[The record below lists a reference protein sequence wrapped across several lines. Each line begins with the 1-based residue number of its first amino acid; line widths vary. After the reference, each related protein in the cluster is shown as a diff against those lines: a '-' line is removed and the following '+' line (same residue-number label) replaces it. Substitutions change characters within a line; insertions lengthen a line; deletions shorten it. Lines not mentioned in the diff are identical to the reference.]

1 MIARLRGTLVEIQP
15 PWLLIDVNG
24 VGYQVEATMPT
35 FYGELSLGQE
45 IIIHTHMVVREDA
58 QLLYGFLDTFERA
71 LFKELIRVSG
81 VGPKTALSI
90 LSGIEAGRLVRC
102 LEDSDANSL
111 TKVPGIGKKTAER
124 LIIELKD
131 RVKKLEGAAAHLPG
145 LLSPT
150 SLPSAPVQDAVAAL
164 EALGYKTK
172 AAETA
177 VAKVDAEG
185 RDSATIIRLA
195 LQQLA
200 GR

>member
-35 FYGELSLGQE
+35 FYGDLAVGQE

-58 QLLYGFLDTFERA
+58 QLLYGFMDTFERA
-71 LFKELIRVSG
+71 LFQELIRVSG
-81 VGPKTALSI
+81 VGPKTALGI

-102 LEDSDANSL
+102 LEDGDTVSL
-111 TKVPGIGKKTAER
+111 MKVPGIGKKTAER

-131 RVKKLEGAAAHLPG
+131 RVKKLEGAAAHLPE
-145 LLSPT
+145 LL
-150 SLPSAPVQDAVAAL
+150 APITKAPAPIQDAVAAL
-164 EALGYKTK
+164 EALGYRTK

-177 VAKVDAEG
+177 VAKIDAEG
-185 RDSATIIRLA
+185 LDSATIIRLA

>member
-24 VGYQVEATMPT
+24 VGYRVEATMPT
-35 FYGELSLGQE
+35 FYGDLTVGQE

-58 QLLYGFLDTFERA
+58 QLLYGFMDTFERA
-71 LFKELIRVSG
+71 LFQELIRVSG
-81 VGPKTALSI
+81 VGPKTALGI
-90 LSGIEAGRLVRC
+90 LSGIEAGRLVQC
-102 LEDSDANSL
+102 LEDGDTVSL

-131 RVKKLEGAAAHLPG
+131 RVKKLDGAAAHLPEP
-145 LLSPT
+145 LTPVAVA
-150 SLPSAPVQDAVAAL
+150 PAPVQDAVAAL

-177 VAKVDAEG
+177 VAKIDAEG
-185 RDSATIIRLA
+185 LDSATIIRLA

>member
-35 FYGELSLGQE
+35 FYGDLAVGQE

-58 QLLYGFLDTFERA
+58 QLLYGFMDTFERA
-71 LFKELIRVSG
+71 LFQELIRVSG
-81 VGPKTALSI
+81 VGPKTALGI
-90 LSGIEAGRLVRC
+90 LSGIEAGRLVQC
-102 LEDSDANSL
+102 LEDGDTVSL
-111 TKVPGIGKKTAER
+111 TKVPGIGEKTAER

-131 RVKKLEGAAAHLPG
+131 RVKKLEGAAAHLPEP
-145 LLSPT
+145 LAPVT
-150 SLPSAPVQDAVAAL
+150 TAPAPVQDAVAAL
-164 EALGYKTK
+164 EALGYKSK

-177 VAKVDAEG
+177 VAKIDAEG
-185 RDSATIIRLA
+185 LDSATIIRLA

>member
-35 FYGELSLGQE
+35 FYGELAVGQE

-58 QLLYGFLDTFERA
+58 QLLYGFMDTFERA
-71 LFKELIRVSG
+71 LFQELIRVSG
-81 VGPKTALSI
+81 VGPKTALGI
-90 LSGIEAGRLVRC
+90 LSGIEAGRLVQC
-102 LEDSDANSL
+102 LEDSDTVSL

-131 RVKKLEGAAAHLPG
+131 RVKKLDGAAAHLPDI
-145 LLSPT
+145 LT
-150 SLPSAPVQDAVAAL
+150 SAVAAPAPIQDAVSAL

-177 VAKVDAEG
+177 VGKVDAEG
-185 RDSATIIRLA
+185 LDSATIIRHA